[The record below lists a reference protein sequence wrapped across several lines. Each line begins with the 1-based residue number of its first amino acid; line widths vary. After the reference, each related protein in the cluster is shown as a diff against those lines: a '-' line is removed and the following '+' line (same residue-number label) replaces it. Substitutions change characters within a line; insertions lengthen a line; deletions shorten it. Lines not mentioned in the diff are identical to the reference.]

1 MVEKIVYIVV
11 NAAPILAAL
20 FGLALLAWWVI
31 SAQVD
36 K

>member
-1 MVEKIVYIVV
+1 MAEKVMYIVV

-20 FGLALLAWWVI
+20 FGLALLAWWLL

-36 K
+36 E